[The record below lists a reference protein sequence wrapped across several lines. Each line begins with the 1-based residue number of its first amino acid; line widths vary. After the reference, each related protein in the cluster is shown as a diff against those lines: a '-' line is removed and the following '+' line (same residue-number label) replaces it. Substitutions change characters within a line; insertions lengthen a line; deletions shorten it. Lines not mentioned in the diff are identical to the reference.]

1 VYSFVSITLHRVW
14 AAAIR
19 NCRASLRDARRLA
32 QTPYNISLWTI
43 NLIVSGMKNTFV
55 VISSAGPNRD
65 LSKGTRQQP
74 LWDEHAAF
82 IDQVVDEGF
91 VLMGGPLVD
100 ENGAMLIVNAD
111 DENEVREKLK
121 NDPWMKHGV
130 LKLESVK
137 RWEIFIDVRK

>member
-1 VYSFVSITLHRVW
+1 
-14 AAAIR
+14 
-19 NCRASLRDARRLA
+19 
-32 QTPYNISLWTI
+32 
-43 NLIVSGMKNTFV
+43 MKNTFV
-55 VISSAGPNRD
+55 TISSAGPNRD
-65 LSKGTRQQP
+65 SSKGTREQP

-82 IDQVVDEGF
+82 IDQLVDEGF

-100 ENGAMLIVNAD
+100 EDGAMLIVNAD

-137 RWEIFIDVRK
+137 RWQIFIDVRK